1 MNRKALAVLT
11 GLVALTAPLACSSS
25 AKSNPGPADTAQA
38 GTAQAGKSSAPVEVA
53 AQLAEGQ
60 ARVTLRFDAPAKD
73 VQVSVSGVDGLE
85 VKSAATPV
93 QGGTFVE
100 AGSTAF
106 DVAFTPGRGR
116 SHLVVSV
123 SGMFRGSHQTKVASF
138 AVGEPSAEQQKASG
152 SETMTNSDGQRIKV
166 MPSGSNPQ

>member
-38 GTAQAGKSSAPVEVA
+38 GKSSAPVEVDA
-53 AQLAEGQ
+53 RLAEGQ
-60 ARVTLRFDAPAKD
+60 ARVTLRFDAPAND
-73 VQVSVSGVDGLE
+73 VQVSVAGVDGLE

-93 QGGTFVE
+93 QGGSFAE

-166 MPSGSNPQ
+166 MPSGGNPQ

>member
-11 GLVALTAPLACSSS
+11 GLVALTAPVACSSS

-38 GTAQAGKSSAPVEVA
+38 GKSSAPVEVD
-53 AQLAEGQ
+53 AQVAGGQ
-60 ARVTLRFDAPAKD
+60 ARVTLRFGAPASG
-73 VQVSVSGVDGLE
+73 VQVNVSGIDGLE

-93 QGGTFVE
+93 QAASFVE

-138 AVGEPSAEQQKASG
+138 AVGEPSAEQQKESG
-152 SETMTNSDGQRIKV
+152 ADTMTNSDGQRIKV